1 MAITSSDDIADI
13 RGPGLARGDSTA
25 PTNVVRAAGPVSE
38 TPPELAS
45 RPVHA
50 SDESDMSAA
59 VEAAVPGVWV
69 LCRKRTSGDVET
81 VRAFDDEARARSDLE
96 LAASVSD
103 DEFWV
108 AAVPLIETA
117 PGGANGSNGISRVQA
132 LALTWLAQGAEAEAS
147 VPLDD
152 PVVVSP
158 RHVRGFVSVPSHEWQ
173 EMEDRGWVRD
183 GLITP
188 SGADQVGL
196 VRKLSDHDVG

>member
-1 MAITSSDDIADI
+1 MAITSSEDIADF
-13 RGPGLARGDSTA
+13 RGAGLAKTDSAA
-25 PTNVVRAAGPVSE
+25 PATVVRASGPASE
-38 TPPELAS
+38 APAEVAARPAS
-45 RPVHA
+45 A
-50 SDESDMSAA
+50 SDAPGMSAS
-59 VEAAVPGVWV
+59 VETAVPGVWV
-69 LCRKRTSGDVET
+69 LCRKRSNGDVET
-81 VRAFDDEARARSDLE
+81 VRAFDDEARARADLD

-103 DEFWV
+103 DEFWI
-108 AAVPLIETA
+108 AAVPLIEAA
-117 PGGANGSNGISRVQA
+117 PAGANGPNGISRVQA

-196 VRKLSDHDVG
+196 VRRMSDHDVG

>member
-1 MAITSSDDIADI
+1 MAITSNDDIADF
-13 RGPGLARGDSTA
+13 RGPGLAKDDRETGVARTPD
-25 PTNVVRAAGPVSE
+25 PVSVRRTAGLTQTRSPDE
-38 TPPELAS
+38 PHDD
-45 RPVHA
+45 RPSPV
-50 SDESDMSAA
+50 
-59 VEAAVPGVWV
+59 VEAAVPGIWV
-69 LCRKRTSGDVET
+69 LCRKRTGGDVET
-81 VRAFDDEARARSDLE
+81 VRAFDDEARASADLE

-103 DEFWV
+103 DEFWI
-108 AAVPLIETA
+108 ASVPMIETG
-117 PGGANGSNGISRVQA
+117 PGGANGARGISRVQA